1 MGTKINKD
9 QEKCGRYI
17 KVSEK
22 KKEKER
28 AKKML
33 LKIFIVDKFMQ

>member
-22 KKEKER
+22 KKRKGKSKKNA
-28 AKKML
+28 AKN
-33 LKIFIVDKFMQ
+33 INRG

>member
-1 MGTKINKD
+1 MKNFQMGTKINKD

-22 KKEKER
+22 KKGKSKKNA
-28 AKKML
+28 AKN
-33 LKIFIVDKFMQ
+33 IHRG